1 MKELKIMNNLV
12 NSIMKQYIKYLC
24 AVLLVLG
31 TSAHA
36 WGTACTYY
44 VWDSNTNQWAA
55 YLTQDDGETVVAG
68 PEVTGYTFYGWHVWD
83 KTKYPNWNTTSSGYI
98 QTSGT
103 AYVSGTEN
111 ATVYVRFVPNKAGNT
126 AVKNTGV
133 DDTDHKLYAIYTTNS
148 TTVWVNDVGWSAGST
163 ETITITFNANGGSG
177 TMPTQTVLKDTET
190 YLRACTFEPPTDD
203 QEFLGWATTPKGNVV
218 YTEDLVYV
226 GTNYGLAGGP
236 VTLSSNTTLY
246 AVWSKAC
253 TSPSVSLSA
262 EGGTSVTWARSN
274 VTKTINISKS
284 GSGAV
289 TWTTNVSSTVASI
302 SGNNSSATLTV
313 KNITTTPTVIRVTA
327 TVAASGDYCEESQY
341 IDITVNAQTYDV
353 TYHLTGVTKTT
364 GPTTISCLENDLEV
378 YFSINSGYTSDG
390 KVGQVCFVD
399 GTEWCY
405 STANGDTNIEFGT
418 NTRLDYVHDGYFN
431 RDIDVYITAQ
441 VDACNDPVMAFAT
454 GTNRTVDYGDAGW
467 TDAATA
473 KVSAGGASTGQTI
486 TYESTNTSV
495 ATVSS
500 AGEVSIVGI
509 GSATISATAA
519 RQNPYCEK
527 TISYTVTVNC
537 VAPTVVTGAMA
548 ITSITPTSATFSGG
562 QITSYGGSSSTV
574 YYGYVYSTT
583 TEPTYESATSATN
596 ANWYNKALNKDFGNV
611 YPSGLTPG
619 TTYYVRAYA
628 HNDCGTGYS
637 PQMNFTT
644 PNAYVISY
652 YPNGG
657 TGSISDQVK
666 IEEEDATLS
675 DGTGLERTGYDL
687 LKWNTAD
694 DGSGTNYTLGATYS
708 TDADIDL
715 YAIWQVKTYTITL
728 NNESATSAGMASVTV
743 TYDANTNLTS
753 AITKPEKTGYEFGG
767 YYTARNGGGTQL
779 IGTDGNWISEAGG
792 DATYLDGS
800 KNWKYPN
807 DLNLYAKWTAIEIEL
822 ELSANGG
829 ESDGSATV
837 IYDATGLKA
846 GSLTHAEYEGHTLVG
861 YYNDDSHTLKVLSS
875 DGSFATSSVSG
886 YITDGK
892 WNCTTTPTTLFA
904 WWATEVR
911 TVTFD
916 LQGKG
921 DNFVREV
928 EYNTTVSQP
937 ANPTHIDYNFV
948 KWVTA
953 PDGDT
958 EFDFNNNITANTTV
972 YAKWTD
978 KEYQNLIFSCVDIA
992 LDTEDG
998 EPVLVTSRNGIN
1010 IMATKKLKVNV
1021 SGAIAGHKISIT
1033 GSDLKFYKNDGTRF
1047 VELTGANALTAPAI
1061 DEEVYVSYNPS
1072 GAGEG
1077 AIAAATINVSCDGF
1091 EESFSDK
1098 LKVRNLP
1105 DAVAIVSR
1113 VGNTWKALPANIS
1126 SESTPA
1132 PIMVTTTID
1141 GGILKAYGPSTVSY
1155 KLMPVLTVNSNNDR
1169 WGTATIAAPAQLYAD
1184 RLRFAGNSNNGLW
1197 ANNTLGNNGI
1207 RNFAAIS
1214 AINSPLTNDVAYEWK
1229 VTTTESD
1236 GQFIYTLKS
1245 DQPKNTNNLRLW
1257 GSKWGTYGDSYG
1269 QAEVYILPLE
1279 ETTPAEITV
1288 MEWGT
1293 NEIAVKY
1300 ANAAN
1305 VASGTFKAKI
1315 GENSATDVTCTSL
1328 GGDIYKL
1335 TGVGNLQAN
1344 PAKTLELTMT
1354 ESSTAK
1360 QAIFAIPLIV
1370 TDAKTEAEISGLVG
1384 ANLTEGRAI
1393 AKGIDVIVREGGT
1406 LTTGT
1411 AEGKFAD
1418 LYIYPGGKVDISRN
1432 IGVSNIYLRGGF
1444 SWLETEKDYRVPQM
1458 KVSDDVAI
1466 TGIQAKGNGIYYD
1479 LHLDKRRYYMMAVPK
1494 EVLLA
1499 SLQDEEG
1506 GDDFTVW
1513 LKEYDGEQRTLTP
1526 KGKGWVNIK
1535 TEAMLRG
1542 VGYEMSIKPRVTGR
1556 TIGVLRMPLMKE
1568 TAWSNEGEC
1577 TPTVTAWGAN
1587 KAGVT
1592 DNNKGWNFIG
1602 NPYFT
1607 AFRNTDEDG
1616 KFGTN
1621 MEIRNLVKHNDANGN
1636 WTGTYDWTTSADD
1649 VKYITIPQKMYDDYT
1664 DVRTKNYEIDAF
1676 YPFFIQAKSSGVLTF
1691 TNGNTVLKAS
1701 MPAYLRNNTKER
1713 EIDIDFYLTAN
1724 NGNSD
1729 FAGLTVG
1736 NQYSPEFDMEDKEK
1750 TIVNTNYLKLYTMV
1764 GEYRTAFNSLSEAAA
1779 ALPIPV
1785 GYIAPDAGTYVIS
1798 LDNGT
1803 YPEFEHIWLTDYENS
1818 SSVDLLEENYEFQT
1832 AQGQFDSRMVLNI
1845 ILKAESEEI
1854 VTGNGVIETDKEAPL
1869 KFIYNNHIYIMR
1881 NGIIYDIT
1889 GKKIRE
1895 IIVPYGKEINQ

>member
-1 MKELKIMNNLV
+1 M
-12 NSIMKQYIKYLC
+12 IMKTNMINTNSVMKSYIKYIC
-24 AVLLVLG
+24 AVLLTIG

-44 VWDSNTNQWAA
+44 VWDSNTDQWAA

-83 KTKYPNWNTTSSGYI
+83 KKQYPDWKTSSSGYI
-98 QTSGT
+98 QTSGA

-111 ATVYVRFVPNKAGNT
+111 ATVYVRFVPNTAGNT

-133 DDTDHKLYAIYTTNS
+133 NDTDHKLYAIYTTNS

-163 ETITITFNANGGSG
+163 QTITITFNANGGSG
-177 TMPTQTVLKDTET
+177 TMPTQTVLKNTET

-262 EGGTSVTWARSN
+262 VGGNSVTWARSN
-274 VTKTINISKS
+274 VTKTINITKN

-289 TWTTNVSSTVASI
+289 TWTTNVSSTVATI

-327 TVAASGDYCEESQY
+327 TVAASGDYCEESKS

-399 GTEWCY
+399 GTEWCF

-418 NTRLDYVHDGYFN
+418 NTRLDYVHDGYFD

-500 AGEVSIVGI
+500 AGVVSIIGV

-537 VAPTVVTGAMA
+537 A
-548 ITSITPTSATFSGG
+548 TPTTSANEAGKEMAVSVSSPTTARIEGG
-562 QITSYGGSSSTV
+562 IIVSLGGASSNTAH
-574 YYGYVYSTT
+574 GYVYGTSSN
-583 TEPTYESATSATN
+583 PTLSNSEKGWSGTN
-596 ANWYNKALNKDFGNV
+596 AVPLRNEGKKWGGWNIT
-611 YPSGLTPG
+611 GLTPG
-619 TTYYVRAYA
+619 TTYYVRTYVTT
-628 HNDCGTGYS
+628 DCGTGYS
-637 PQMNFTT
+637 PTEVSFTT

-657 TGSISDQVK
+657 TGSIADQVK
-666 IEEEDATLS
+666 IESEDATLS

-728 NNESATSAGMASVTV
+728 NNESATSAGTASVTV

-779 IGTDGNWISEAGG
+779 IGTDGNWIASVTGY
-792 DATYLDGS
+792 TDGS

-892 WNCTTTPTTLFA
+892 WSRTTTPTTLYA

-928 EYNTTVSQP
+928 EYNTKVSQP

-958 EFDFNNNITANTTV
+958 EFDFNTNITANTTV

-978 KEYQNLIFSCVDIA
+978 KEYKNLIFSCVDID
-992 LDTEDG
+992 LDTEDS
-998 EPVLVTSRNGIN
+998 EAALVTSRSGIN

-1021 SGAIAGHKISIT
+1021 SGAIAGHKIAIT

-1047 VELTGANALTAPAI
+1047 VELTGANALTAPAV
-1061 DEEVYVSYNPS
+1061 DEIVYVSYNPS
-1072 GAGEG
+1072 GAGDG
-1077 AIAAATINVSCDGF
+1077 SIAAATINVSCDGF

-1105 DAVAIVSR
+1105 DAVAIVSK

-1132 PIMVTTTID
+1132 PIMVTTAID

-1155 KLMPVLTVNSNNDR
+1155 KLMPVVTVNSSNDR
-1169 WGTATIAAPAQLYAD
+1169 WGTATADAPAQLYAD
-1184 RLRFAGNSNNGLW
+1184 RLRFAGNDAKALW

-1214 AINSPLTNDVAYEWK
+1214 AINNPLTNDVAYEWK

-1293 NEIAVKY
+1293 NELAVKY

-1305 VASGTFKAKI
+1305 VTSGTFKAKI
-1315 GENSATDVTCTSL
+1315 GDGEQSAVTCTSL

-1370 TDAKTEAEISGLVG
+1370 TEAKTEAQISSYAAGGNGSTLI
-1384 ANLTEGRAI
+1384 TEGRAI
-1393 AKGIDVIVREGGT
+1393 AKGIDVIVRAGGT

-1418 LYIYPGGKVDISRN
+1418 LYIYPGGKVDISKN

-1444 SWLETEKDYRVPQM
+1444 SWLETTKDYRVPQM
-1458 KVSDDVAI
+1458 KVSDDVSI
-1466 TGIQAKGNGIYYD
+1466 TGVQAKGNGIYYD

-1494 EVLLA
+1494 EVLL
-1499 SLQDEEG
+1499 SSITNEEG
-1506 GDDFTVW
+1506 VADFTAW

-1526 KGKGWVNIK
+1526 KGNGWVNIK
-1535 TEAMLRG
+1535 TDALLRG
-1542 VGYEMSIKPRVTGR
+1542 VGYEMSIKPRAGR
-1556 TIGVLRMPLMKE
+1556 TIGVLRMPLLKE
-1568 TAWSNEGEC
+1568 TAWSNEEEC
-1577 TPTVTAWGAN
+1577 TPSVTAWGAN
-1587 KAGVT
+1587 KKGVT

-1602 NPYFT
+1602 NPFFT
-1607 AFRNTDEDG
+1607 AFQNRDEDG
-1616 KFGTN
+1616 RFGTN

-1636 WTGTYDWTTSADD
+1636 WTGTYDWTTGED
-1649 VKYITIPQKMYDDYT
+1649 VKYITVPQKMYDDYT

-1676 YPFFIQAKSSGVLTF
+1676 YPFFIQAKSDGVLTF

-1701 MPAYLRNNTKER
+1701 MPAYFRKKATEV
-1713 EIDIDFYLTAN
+1713 DIDFALTDP
-1724 NGNSD
+1724 NGNVD
-1729 FAGLTVG
+1729 FAGLTIG
-1736 NQYSPEFDMEDKEK
+1736 EKYSPEFDMDDKEK
-1750 TIVNTNYLKLYTMV
+1750 TIMSNNYLKVYTLV
-1764 GEYRTAFNSLSEAAA
+1764 GDYRTAFNSLPEAAA

-1785 GYIAPDAGTYVIS
+1785 GYIAPTSGTYTFS
-1798 LDNGT
+1798 LEEGNYNDI
-1803 YPEFEHIWLTDYENS
+1803 EHILLTDYDANRT
-1818 SSVDLLEENYEFQT
+1818 VDLLEEEYDFATES
-1832 AQGQFDSRMVLNI
+1832 GQHEARLVLNV
-1845 ILKAESEEI
+1845 LFKEEKEDI
-1854 VTGNGVIETDKEAPL
+1854 TTDVDVINTGIQREQPV
-1869 KFIYNNHIYIMR
+1869 KFIYRDKMYILL

-1889 GKKIRE
+1889 GKKVRE
-1895 IIVPYGKEINQ
+1895 INK